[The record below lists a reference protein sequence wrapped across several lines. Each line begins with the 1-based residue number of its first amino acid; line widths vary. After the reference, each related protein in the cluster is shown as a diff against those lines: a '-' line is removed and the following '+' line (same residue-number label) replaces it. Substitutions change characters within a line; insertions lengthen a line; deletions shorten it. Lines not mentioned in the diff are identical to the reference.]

1 MNCTLLEYVVSG
13 DYFVP
18 AGTPVRILSFV
29 WGEGGAHRVVCLVSF
44 AQSSSTVHR
53 DVNIMVEPE
62 KLRFEYVSSEVFSTQ
77 QNLQIP

>member
-29 WGEGGAHRVVCLVSF
+29 WGEGGAHRVVCLASF
-44 AQSSSTVHR
+44 AQSSSTVGNIVQR

-62 KLRFEYVSSEVFSTQ
+62 KLRFKYFSSET
-77 QNLQIP
+77 LHELRI